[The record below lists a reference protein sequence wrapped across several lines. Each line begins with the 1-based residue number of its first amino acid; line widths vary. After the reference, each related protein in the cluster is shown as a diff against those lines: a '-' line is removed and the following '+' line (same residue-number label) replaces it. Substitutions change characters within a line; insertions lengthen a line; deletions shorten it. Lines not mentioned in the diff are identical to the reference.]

1 VTNTVRRS
9 TLLGAV
15 VWFGVAYGIAIV
27 GYLVLNA
34 AAGRLLGPD
43 QFGYF
48 VIALT
53 VSTLVGQIGLL
64 GVHRAGLREAARLE
78 ETDLEGFRE
87 LRRGVRAVSLVTLPL
102 VSLVSGLVTYL
113 VADAASL
120 GARVATAVGMS
131 ALVLLGGQQKIWA
144 NYLRGFGQIRFASL
158 LEGRSGGA
166 MVAVL
171 QAALVVLVWRLAPDL
186 GLAGALGAAAVGY
199 AIPVLLA
206 RERVVRLWRHLPVS
220 TPLLRDVRFVFARDW
235 RFASNQVAV
244 YLNSTVELWLA
255 GLVLSRFETSMF
267 GAAQRLAMLLVIPL
281 TSLQTVFAPVV
292 SRLIVRDDDSRLE
305 PLLRTGA
312 TLATLTTA
320 VAWVPMLVAPGFL
333 LTTVFGA
340 SFGEAAPILVLLTL
354 GNVANVFVGLCG
366 TVLIMSHHEGVV
378 ASVQWGGVIARV
390 SLGVAAAFLFGTVG
404 LGVTAAG
411 VTVVVFGAMWL
422 ATRRIMG
429 LSTQLTLHPN
439 LTLIKRTSG

>member
-1 VTNTVRRS
+1 VRNTLRRS
-9 TLLGAV
+9 SVQGAL
-15 VWFGVAYGIAIV
+15 VWFGVAYGIAIL

-34 AAGRLLGPD
+34 AASRLLGPS

-53 VSTLVGQIGLL
+53 AATLVGQIGLL

-78 ETDLEGFRE
+78 ESDIEGFRE

-102 VSLVSGLVTYL
+102 VSLVSGVVTYL
-113 VADAASL
+113 VGDAASF
-120 GARVATAVGMS
+120 GARVASAVGMS

-144 NYLRGFGQIRFASL
+144 NYLRGFGQIRLASL
-158 LEGRSGGA
+158 LEGRSGGPI
-166 MVAVL
+166 VAVL
-171 QAALVVLVWRLAPDL
+171 QAVLVVLVWQLAPDL
-186 GLAGALGAAAVGY
+186 GLAGALGAAAIGY
-199 AIPVLLA
+199 AIPVLWA
-206 RERVVRLWRHLPVS
+206 RECVVRLWRHLPVG

-255 GLVLSRFETSMF
+255 GLVLSRFDTSMF

-292 SRLIVRDDDSRLE
+292 SRLIVRDDDNRLE
-305 PLLRTGA
+305 PLLRTAA
-312 TLATLTTA
+312 TLATVTTA
-320 VAWVPMLVAPGFL
+320 VAWIPMLVVPGLL
-333 LTTVFGA
+333 LTIVFGA
-340 SFGEAAPILVLLTL
+340 GFGDAAPILVMLTL

-378 ASVQWGGVIARV
+378 ASVQWAGVMARLA
-390 SLGVAAAFLFGTVG
+390 LGVAAALIFGAVG

-411 VTVVVFGAMWL
+411 VTVAVFAAMWV
-422 ATRRIMG
+422 ATRQIMG
-429 LSTQLTLHPN
+429 LSTQMTLHPN
-439 LTLIKRTSG
+439 LMLIKQTSG